1 MIRERDVHCHCGPQG
16 LLGAPMLSSWS
27 PWQRKPQGWTRL
39 GAAGGHSGTCANV
52 ETGQP
57 PATRGLPF
65 SLQGFGV
72 GSTQGTAPTGSR
84 QQALRS
90 TTCPPQGPSLSTG
103 LEGQGTFQ
111 CLGPERAEDPDTQE
125 QHAGL

>member
-1 MIRERDVHCHCGPQG
+1 MIRERDVHCGPQG
-16 LLGAPMLSSWS
+16 LLRAPMLSSWS
-27 PWQRKPQGWTRL
+27 PWQRKPQRDGQGWEQRV
-39 GAAGGHSGTCANV
+39 GTQGPVPTWRQASP
-52 ETGQP
+52 QP
-57 PATRGLPF
+57 PVA
-65 SLQGFGV
+65 SLSAFRDSEWAAHRAQLQQEAG
-72 GSTQGTAPTGSR
+72 R
-84 QQALRS
+84 QALRS